1 MCCEKFTNWSNNKG
15 FRIPGSALA
24 LAKIN
29 EGERLDFHVADDVI
43 VTMKH
48 QMTAMELI
56 HSIHALTTL
65 SGKLL
70 DYLVESCPHCEQ
82 CCGEVCP
89 YDEDDEDDQL
99 PNLPWMDDSSDH
111 KHYNIYDVPKDMLAL
126 LRSAGVCPGVLE
138 EHLMSD
144 AIIYG

>member
-15 FRIPGSALA
+15 FRIPGPALA

-89 YDEDDEDDQL
+89 YDEDDEDDVYD
-99 PNLPWMDDSSDH
+99 PESDFA
-111 KHYNIYDVPKDMLAL
+111 DLAF
-126 LRSAGVCPGVLE
+126 LE
-138 EHLMSD
+138 LDE
-144 AIIYG
+144 GEF